1 MTFYDFFDTSF
12 QKNVKS
18 HVFLKLDKKK
28 NTYSRTLRRAAAAA
42 AAAGADGDGDV

>member
-1 MTFYDFFDTSF
+1 MF
-12 QKNVKS
+12 
-18 HVFLKLDKKK
+18 FLKLEK